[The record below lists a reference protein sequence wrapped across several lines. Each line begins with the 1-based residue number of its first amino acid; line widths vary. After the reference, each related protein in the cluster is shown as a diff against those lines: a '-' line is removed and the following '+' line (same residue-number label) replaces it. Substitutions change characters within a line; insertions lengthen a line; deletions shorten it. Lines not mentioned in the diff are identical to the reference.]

1 MFTHLYPHFNK
12 GRILKTE
19 MLTNLRD
26 FPRDIVDIHYA
37 DYSDGIVTGA
47 NLEVSP
53 THLIISPGIV
63 RHDSKLYILNH
74 ATEIAYLATGKELA
88 VKIRFHEAREDN
100 DLTKYASEIVLDEQI
115 ECHATELELGR
126 FKLKEGARLRQDYQ
140 NFADFTTEYNTLNIV
155 HTSYAAHGES
165 TVSPL
170 IMRYFADQMLRSG
183 SADPRDLV
191 FAMMCTNEGT
201 VSRSLILHY
210 ISGRMGTAYKDYTN
224 SQIHKHLGRILDNVR
239 SGGKARGSFS
249 SGGPQRVIVD

>member
-1 MFTHLYPHFNK
+1 MFTHLYPQFNK

-26 FPRDIVDIHYA
+26 FPREFVDIHYA

-47 NLEVSP
+47 NLEVGSKQ
-53 THLIISPGIV
+53 LIISPGIV
-63 RHDSKLYILNH
+63 RHEGRLYILNQS
-74 ATEIAYLATGKELA
+74 TTIDYLATGKELV
-88 VKIRFHEAREDN
+88 VKIRFLEAEKDIDR
-100 DLTKYASEIVLDEQI
+100 TVYASEIVLDEHI
-115 ECHATELELGR
+115 DCSSSELELGR

-140 NFADFTTEYNTLNIV
+140 NFADFTTEYNTLNV
-155 HTSYAAHGES
+155 LHTSYAAHGES
-165 TVSPL
+165 TVTPMV
-170 IMRYFADQMLRSG
+170 MRYFADQMLRSG

-210 ISGRMGTAYKDYTN
+210 ISGRMGIAYKDYTN
-224 SQIHKHLGRILDNVR
+224 VQIHKYLGRILDNVR
-239 SGGKARGSFS
+239 SGGKARSFS

>member
-26 FPRDIVDIHYA
+26 FPREFVDIHYA

-47 NLEVSP
+47 NLKVGP
-53 THLIISPGIV
+53 KHLIISPGIV
-63 RHDSKLYILNH
+63 RHEGRLYILNES
-74 ATEIAYLATGKELA
+74 TEISYLATGKELA
-88 VKIRFHEAREDN
+88 LKIRFLEVKEGS
-100 DLTKYASEIVLDEQI
+100 DLTVYSSEMVLDEQVD
-115 ECHATELELGR
+115 CNSSELELGR

-140 NFADFTTEYNTLNIV
+140 NFTDFTTEYNTLNV
-155 HTSYAAHGES
+155 LHTSYAAHGES
-165 TVSPL
+165 TLSPL

-191 FAMMCTNEGT
+191 FAMMCGNEGT
-201 VSRSLILHY
+201 VSRSMILHY
-210 ISGRMGTAYKDYTN
+210 IAGRMGIAYKEYTHV
-224 SQIHKHLGRILDNVR
+224 QIHKHLGRILDNVR

-249 SGGPQRVIVD
+249 MGGPQRVIVD